1 MAKPIVL
8 TYAGETS
15 SLEPARLDRKKLYGH
30 RRRLPMDPAG
40 SPCTRAA
47 LTEDGSLLV
56 RAGMTAQG
64 YLDDEGNWV
73 PNQELVGLDA
83 EGQPLPLV
91 PSTLGAERPLEGP
104 VDASEVLDCAV
115 DTVYALSELELSP
128 LLRAA
133 LDEGQIF
140 RFEFNYR
147 ADYSASPPAN
157 LTLAAAAGAAR
168 VADGEE
174 QRLRSPHPEV
184 TSRAAAWY
192 FRNMLSADLLTP
204 HDFAQLAP
212 MVVSAGDN
220 EAEEA
225 INCPFCPLQEKF
237 HTFVLRG
244 LRNIPEAP

>member
-147 ADYSASPPAN
+147 ADYSASRAYLVAN
-157 LTLAAAAGAAR
+157 DEGALFALIGKEAASQWLTLERPAEAFE
-168 VADGEE
+168 DDE
-174 QRLRSPHPEV
+174 SDDD
-184 TSRAAAWY
+184 
-192 FRNMLSADLLTP
+192 DL
-204 HDFAQLAP
+204 DFE
-212 MVVSAGDN
+212 M
-220 EAEEA
+220 
-225 INCPFCPLQEKF
+225 F
-237 HTFVLRG
+237 
-244 LRNIPEAP
+244 